1 MITDLQS
8 FKKLLK
14 DCYPQTLESKNGLMS
29 VRLDENAVISVAFV
43 GSDINNVIIRMR
55 VVELKDIRRAGDF
68 AKAVL
73 AGNFYWSGTNGATLS
88 IGPDNV
94 LYLTDRRVLDEF
106 TDRASL
112 KKCFDDFVSTVSD
125 WQIRSQLYA

>member
-14 DCYPQTLESKNGLMS
+14 DCYPQTLESKNGVMS

-43 GSDINNVIIRMR
+43 GSDLNNLIVRMR
-55 VVELKDIRRAGDF
+55 VVDLKDVSRAGDF

-73 AGNFYWSGTNGATLS
+73 AGNFYWTGTNGATLS
-88 IGPDNV
+88 VGPDNV
-94 LYLTDRRVLDEF
+94 LYLTDRRALDEF
-106 TDRASL
+106 TDRATL